1 MIILRKMILKDLMMI
16 GGEINDL
23 KYKGIIL
30 AGGRGTRLYPLTS
43 AVSKQLL
50 NVYDKPLIYYPLSTL
65 MLAGIKEILIISAED
80 QYPQYE
86 RLFGDGSHL
95 GISIQYKIQPKP
107 NGLPEAFI
115 LGEEF
120 IGDDNVCMIL
130 GDNII
135 FGNGL
140 DKILKKSQSGT
151 GGTILTYPVKNAER
165 FGVVEFENFDRGRVI
180 SIEEKPTHPKSN
192 CALVGV
198 YFFDN
203 RCIQYAKELS
213 PSKRK
218 EIEIVDLCKK
228 YLDNK
233 ELTVNNLTR
242 TMTWIDAGT
251 FKSSL
256 LASNLIS
263 NLEEIQ
269 SYKIS
274 CPEEV
279 AFNNKWIDK
288 KQLSKLADTFPNGE
302 YRDYLNL
309 LLTYE

>member
-1 MIILRKMILKDLMMI
+1 MT
-16 GGEINDL
+16 
-23 KYKGIIL
+23 YKGIIL
-30 AGGRGTRLYPLTS
+30 AGGRGTRLYPTTS
-43 AVSKQLL
+43 VVSKQLL

-140 DKILKKSQSGT
+140 DTILKKSQTET
-151 GGTILTYPVKNAER
+151 GGTILTYPVKDPKR

-192 CALVGV
+192 CAMVGV

-203 RCIQYAKELS
+203 RCIQYAKELT

-228 YLDNK
+228 YLNNH
-233 ELTVNNLTR
+233 ELSVNNLTR

-251 FKSSL
+251 FKSLL

-288 KQLSKLADTFPNGE
+288 EQLSNLATTFPKGE

-309 LLTYE
+309 LLSYE

>member
-1 MIILRKMILKDLMMI
+1 MT
-16 GGEINDL
+16 
-23 KYKGIIL
+23 YKGIIL
-30 AGGRGTRLYPLTS
+30 AGGRGTRLYPSTS
-43 AVSKQLL
+43 VVSKQLL

-65 MLAGIKEILIISAED
+65 MLAGIRDILIISAED
-80 QYPQYE
+80 QFPQYE
-86 RLFGDGSHL
+86 RLFGNGSHL

-140 DKILKKSQSGT
+140 DTILKKSQTET
-151 GGTILTYPVKNAER
+151 GGTILTYPVKDPKR

-203 RCIQYAKELS
+203 RCIQYAKELK

-228 YLDNK
+228 YLNNH
-233 ELTVNNLTR
+233 ELSVNNLTR

-251 FKSSL
+251 FKSLL
-256 LASNLIS
+256 LASNLIC

-288 KQLSKLADTFPNGE
+288 EQLSKLANTFPKGE

-309 LLTYE
+309 LLSYE

>member
-1 MIILRKMILKDLMMI
+1 M
-16 GGEINDL
+16 N
-23 KYKGIIL
+23 YKGIIL
-30 AGGRGTRLYPLTS
+30 AGGRGTRLYPTTS
-43 AVSKQLL
+43 VVSKQLL

-140 DKILKKSQSGT
+140 DKILKKSQTET
-151 GGTILTYPVKNAER
+151 GGTILTYPVKDPKR

-192 CALVGV
+192 CAMVGV

-203 RCIQYAKELS
+203 RCIQYAKELT

-228 YLDNK
+228 YLNNH
-233 ELTVNNLTR
+233 ELSVNNLTR

-251 FKSSL
+251 FKSLL

-288 KQLSKLADTFPNGE
+288 EQLSNLATTFPKGE

-309 LLTYE
+309 LLSYE

>member
-1 MIILRKMILKDLMMI
+1 M
-16 GGEINDL
+16 N
-23 KYKGIIL
+23 YKGIIL
-30 AGGRGTRLYPLTS
+30 AGGRGTRLYPTTS
-43 AVSKQLL
+43 VVSKQLL

-65 MLAGIKEILIISAED
+65 MLAGIREILIISTPE
-80 QYPQYE
+80 QYPHFQK
-86 RLFGDGSHL
+86 LFGNGSQL
-95 GISIQYKIQPKP
+95 GISIQYDIQHKP

-115 LGEEF
+115 IGEKF
-120 IGDDNVCMIL
+120 IGNDNVCLIL

-135 FGNGL
+135 FGNKL
-140 DKILKKSQSGT
+140 DSILKNSQT
-151 GGTILTYPVKNAER
+151 GDGATVLTYPVKDPKR

-180 SIEEKPTHPKSN
+180 SIEEKPTYPKSN

-203 RCIQYAKELS
+203 RCIQYAKELT

-228 YLDNK
+228 YLNNH
-233 ELTVNNLTR
+233 ELSVNNLTR

-251 FKSSL
+251 FKSLL

-279 AFNNKWIDK
+279 AYKNGWIDK
-288 KQLSKLADTFPNGE
+288 EQLLKLAATYPKGE
-302 YRDYLNL
+302 YQSYLNL
-309 LLTYE
+309 LPSL

>member
-1 MIILRKMILKDLMMI
+1 MVALILHTHLTQT
-16 GGEINDL
+16 EITL
-23 KYKGIIL
+23 TYKGIIL
-30 AGGRGTRLYPLTS
+30 AGGRGTRLYPTTS
-43 AVSKQLL
+43 VVSKQLL

-65 MLAGIKEILIISAED
+65 MLAGIREILIISTPE
-80 QYPQYE
+80 QYPHFQK
-86 RLFGDGSHL
+86 LFGNGSQL
-95 GISIQYKIQPKP
+95 GLSIQYDIQHKP

-115 LGEEF
+115 IGEKF
-120 IGDDNVCMIL
+120 IGDDNVCLIL

-135 FGNGL
+135 FGNKL
-140 DKILKKSQSGT
+140 DSILRKSQTGD
-151 GGTILTYPVKNAER
+151 GGTVLTYPVKDAER
-165 FGVVEFENFDRGRVI
+165 FGVVEYERFDEGAVV

-192 CALVGV
+192 RALIGI

-203 RCIQYAKELS
+203 RCIEYAKQLV

-228 YLDNK
+228 YLDNQ
-233 ELTVNNLTR
+233 ELRVNNLTR

-251 FKSSL
+251 FKSLL

-279 AFNNKWIDK
+279 AYKNGWIDK
-288 KQLSKLADTFPNGE
+288 EQLLKLAATYPKGE
-302 YRDYLNL
+302 YQNYLNL
-309 LLTYE
+309 LPSL

>member
-1 MIILRKMILKDLMMI
+1 MT
-16 GGEINDL
+16 
-23 KYKGIIL
+23 YKGIIL
-30 AGGRGTRLYPLTS
+30 AGGRGTRLYPTTS
-43 AVSKQLL
+43 VVSKQLL

-65 MLAGIKEILIISAED
+65 MLAGIREILIISTPE
-80 QYPQYE
+80 QYPHFQK
-86 RLFGDGSHL
+86 LFGNGSQL
-95 GISIQYKIQPKP
+95 GLSIQYDIQHKP

-115 LGEEF
+115 IGEKF
-120 IGDDNVCMIL
+120 IGDDNVCLIL

-135 FGNGL
+135 FGNKL
-140 DKILKKSQSGT
+140 DSILRKSQT
-151 GGTILTYPVKNAER
+151 GDGATVLTYPVKDAER
-165 FGVVEFENFDRGRVI
+165 FGVVEYERFDEGAVV

-192 CALVGV
+192 RALIGI

-203 RCIQYAKELS
+203 RCIEYAKKLV

-228 YLDNK
+228 YLDNQ
-233 ELTVNNLTR
+233 ELRVNNLTR

-251 FKSSL
+251 FKSLL
-256 LASNLIS
+256 LASNLIC

-279 AFNNKWIDK
+279 AYKNGWIDK
-288 KQLSKLADTFPNGE
+288 EELLKLAATYPKGE
-302 YRDYLNL
+302 YQSYLNL
-309 LLTYE
+309 LPSL

>member
-1 MIILRKMILKDLMMI
+1 M
-16 GGEINDL
+16 N
-23 KYKGIIL
+23 YKGIIL
-30 AGGRGTRLYPLTS
+30 AGGRGTRLYPTTS
-43 AVSKQLL
+43 VVSKQLL

-65 MLAGIKEILIISAED
+65 MLAGIREILIISAED

-140 DKILKKSQSGT
+140 DTILKKSQTET
-151 GGTILTYPVKNAER
+151 GGTILTYPVKDPKR

-192 CALVGV
+192 CAMVGV

-203 RCIQYAKELS
+203 RCIQYAKELT

-228 YLDNK
+228 YLNNH
-233 ELTVNNLTR
+233 ELSVNNLTR

-251 FKSSL
+251 FKSLL

-288 KQLSKLADTFPNGE
+288 EQLSKLATTFPKGE

-309 LLTYE
+309 LLSYE

>member
-1 MIILRKMILKDLMMI
+1 MT
-16 GGEINDL
+16 
-23 KYKGIIL
+23 YKGIIL
-30 AGGRGTRLYPLTS
+30 AGGRGTRLYPTTS
-43 AVSKQLL
+43 VVSKQLL

-135 FGNGL
+135 FGNEL
-140 DKILKKSQSGT
+140 DTILKKSQIGS
-151 GGTILTYPVKNAER
+151 GGTVLTYPVRDPER
-165 FGVVEFENFDRGRVI
+165 FGVIEFDGYDEGDVV
-180 SIEEKPTHPKSN
+180 SIEEKPEHPKSN
-192 CALVGV
+192 RALIGI

-203 RCIQYAKELS
+203 KCIEYAKQLK
-213 PSKRK
+213 PSNRGET
-218 EIEIVDLCKK
+218 EIIDLCKK
-228 YLDNK
+228 YLETD
-233 ELTVNNLTR
+233 ELNVKNLTR
-242 TMTWIDAGT
+242 SMTWIDAGT
-251 FKSSL
+251 FDSLL
-256 LASNLIS
+256 LASNFVA
-263 NLEEIQ
+263 NCEQIQ
-269 SYKIS
+269 SYKVS

-279 AFNNKWIDK
+279 AYKNRWI
-288 KQLSKLADTFPNGE
+288 NGIE
-302 YRDYLNL
+302 LYQIAKAYPKSGYGDYLESIIED
-309 LLTYE
+309 Y

>member
-1 MIILRKMILKDLMMI
+1 M
-16 GGEINDL
+16 N
-23 KYKGIIL
+23 YKGIIL
-30 AGGRGTRLYPLTS
+30 AGGRGTRLYPTTS
-43 AVSKQLL
+43 VVSKQLL

-65 MLAGIKEILIISAED
+65 MLAGIKEILISSAED

-140 DKILKKSQSGT
+140 DTILKKSQTET
-151 GGTILTYPVKNAER
+151 GGTILTYPVKDPKR

-192 CALVGV
+192 CAMVGV

-203 RCIQYAKELS
+203 RCIQYAKELT

-228 YLDNK
+228 YLNNH
-233 ELTVNNLTR
+233 ELSVNNLTR

-251 FKSSL
+251 FKSLL

-288 KQLSKLADTFPNGE
+288 EQLSNLATTFPKGE

-309 LLTYE
+309 LLSYE